1 MFEDSKELCGDVEQY
16 CKNKDEEIIKLSK
29 VLGSYKVEL
38 DNARLEICRLKDDNY
53 DLKKFYNKESI
64 EKLQNDY
71 LNVVAKLKSTEEILE
86 THRATYKELNQS
98 LSDKAKQVDVYSSKI
113 KELENERDNYKADM
127 ELYKKSYEYVLNGEN
142 YLKNKIKELEL
153 INSEQTKI
161 IECYKSQVEDLQKQ
175 VEVMEKVKKDRDDL
189 AFKLTNRVAE
199 VVNLK
204 NKIENLTKERD
215 DAELKVSLLRG
226 AEDQLNNNASS
237 YNQVKTENGVLRSK
251 VLEYVNE
258 IKDLK
263 LKLSSATA
271 YENERKSE
279 VEFLSNQFNEVKQ
292 LNVKLKRKNRKLKN
306 ALNKSIEDF
315 ANYISNQKVS
325 NNE

>member
-1 MFEDSKELCGDVEQY
+1 MFDDSKEIIADVEQH
-16 CKNKDEEIIKLSK
+16 CKNKDEEIVSLSK
-29 VLGSYKVEL
+29 LLADARDELTKVRKEAYRL
-38 DNARLEICRLKDDNY
+38 AQDNS
-53 DLKKFYNKESI
+53 DLKKFYNKEVI
-64 EKLQNDY
+64 EKLQSDY

-86 THRATYKELNQS
+86 IHRATYKELYQA
-98 LSDKAKQVDVYSSKI
+98 LSEKAKEINTLNEKLKKQ
-113 KELENERDNYKADM
+113 KELENERDNYKADRDLFQSAYDFHM
-127 ELYKKSYEYVLNGEN
+127 Q
-142 YLKNKIKELEL
+142 KIKELEFC
-153 INSEQTKI
+153 NSEQSKI
-161 IECYKSQVEDLQKQ
+161 IEGYKSQVEDLQKQ

-204 NKIENLTKERD
+204 NKVQDLTKERD

-226 AEDQLNNNASS
+226 AENQLHSNASA
-237 YNQVKTENGVLRSK
+237 YGQVKTENGVLRSK

-315 ANYISNQKVS
+315 ANYISNQKGS
-325 NNE
+325 NNEPSI